1 MRAKATASMQRM
13 TRSLQLPTLLAVS
26 VASFVLAGVIST
38 ADVHGAAQAA
48 PVAFGAAE
56 VTVAAAG
63 AGAGNPLTPTA
74 PKVLPFIQDDYAG
87 ALAKARERKL
97 PLFIEAWAPW

>member
-1 MRAKATASMQRM
+1 MQ
-13 TRSLQLPTLLAVS
+13 SLFAVS
-26 VASFVLAGVIST
+26 VASFVLAGVFFT

-48 PVAFGAAE
+48 PVALGAQELAA
-56 VTVAAAG
+56 TTPSGKTAAA
-63 AGAGNPLTPTA
+63 AA

-97 PLFIEAWAPW
+97 PLFVEAWAPW

>member
-1 MRAKATASMQRM
+1 M
-13 TRSLQLPTLLAVS
+13 TRPLQLQSLLAVS
-26 VASFVLAGVIST
+26 VASFVLAGVTST

-48 PVAFGAAE
+48 PLTFGPGE

-63 AGAGNPLTPTA
+63 AGAGKPVTPAA